1 MVEIVVVTHGNLAV
15 SLKET
20 SEMLLGEQEHI
31 HTFGLC
37 LGESID
43 DLRDQVS
50 DTLAKASQCGE
61 VLVITDMVSGSPFNI
76 VCSLMG
82 EFQFEHLTGVN
93 FPLFLEILSN
103 RDELSAH
110 ELVEMSLNVGNG
122 TIKDAKK
129 YFEEVIE

>member
-1 MVEIVVVTHGNLAV
+1 MVELVIITHGSLGF

-31 HTFGLC
+31 TVFGLQ

-43 DLRDQVS
+43 ELREKVS
-50 DTLAKASQCGE
+50 EAVEKACQAGE
-61 VLVITDMVSGSPFNI
+61 VLVITDMISGSPFNI
-76 VCSLMG
+76 ACSLL
-82 EFQFEHLTGVN
+82 ERFSFEHLTGIN

-103 RDELSAH
+103 RDELSAR
-110 ELVEMSLNVGNG
+110 ELVEMSLNVGSE

-129 YFEEVIE
+129 YFEEVE